1 MNHPAP
7 RDIPAGKVLLC
18 EYRDARREDM
28 AIVETLAS
36 KHSDQ
41 PAIRSTVTLL
51 WSSPGWEIAGSMLRW
66 TNGYYGVRFTAND
79 GAIHG
84 RRFQSEDAARTL
96 FAAWTVPVPQATA
109 TTTPVTQPAAQAET
123 TCRGALAG
131 QTSRTVGTIRLDD
144 AEFPLILRRSPA
156 TGCVTPCIRDGKKVS
171 PISGRFRDDDTL
183 SHLVSHLKEFVLADN
198 AVLTLAIA

>member
-41 PAIRSTVTLL
+41 PAIRGTVTLL
-51 WSSPGWEIAGSMLRW
+51 WSSPGWECAGSMLRW
-66 TNGYYGVRFTAND
+66 TNGYYGVRFTAKD

-84 RRFQSEDAARTL
+84 RRFQSEDEARKL
-96 FAAWTVPVPQATA
+96 FATWTAPVPKPTIDTKPQP
-109 TTTPVTQPAAQAET
+109 TTPPET

-156 TGCVTPCIRDGKKVS
+156 TGGVTPCIRDGKKVS

-198 AVLTLAIA
+198 AVLTLAVA